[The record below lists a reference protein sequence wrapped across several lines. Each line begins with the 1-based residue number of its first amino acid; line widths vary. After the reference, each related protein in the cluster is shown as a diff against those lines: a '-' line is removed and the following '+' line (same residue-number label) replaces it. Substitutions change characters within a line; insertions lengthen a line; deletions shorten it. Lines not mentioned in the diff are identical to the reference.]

1 MPSRIQGAILET
13 LFEAIIGHGCSK
25 DPYMHGVSTNTI
37 QVMEM
42 KIQPTQV
49 LQDTGRKVESLPIP
63 GSHHGHGMAI

>member
-1 MPSRIQGAILET
+1 
-13 LFEAIIGHGCSK
+13 
-25 DPYMHGVSTNTI
+25 MHGVSTNTI
-37 QVMEM
+37 HVMEM